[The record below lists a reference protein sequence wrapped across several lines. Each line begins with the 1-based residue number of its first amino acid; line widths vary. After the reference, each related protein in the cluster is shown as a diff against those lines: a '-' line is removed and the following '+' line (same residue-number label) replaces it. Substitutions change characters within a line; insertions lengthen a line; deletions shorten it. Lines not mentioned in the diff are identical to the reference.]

1 MKSMNGNLILKP
13 YKSVKELQAKE
24 TVTGF
29 AGVANKTG
37 IESLELLVDAE
48 LNMGHN
54 IKTIRKGSKI
64 YYKKE
69 SLDIL
74 PWSKVVYNNEDFP
87 EGFIVGTANDIVFI
101 KEADEGK

>member
-1 MKSMNGNLILKP
+1 MSSMNGNLILKP
-13 YKSVKELQAKE
+13 YKNVKELQAKE

-54 IKTIRKGSKI
+54 TKVIKKGSRIFFKR
-64 YYKKE
+64 E
-69 SLDIL
+69 VLDVI
-74 PWSKVVYNNEDFP
+74 PWSKVIYQNEKFP
-87 EGFIVGTANDIVFI
+87 EGFIVGMANEIIFV
-101 KEADEGK
+101 EE